1 MNFAEDFLPCV
12 AIDLLAFAAPEP
24 PPYAFWW
31 PHYNTQLCRRLP
43 SAALQLLYI
52 GTFWQEILEFN
63 FIFSCK

>member
-1 MNFAEDFLPCV
+1 MNFAEDFLPC
-12 AIDLLAFAAPEP
+12 LLRVTFTITAPEP

-52 GTFWQEILEFN
+52 GTFWQ
-63 FIFSCK
+63 